1 MKKITIK
8 IKGLLSDLFYTIFP
22 DLCIA
27 CIHQPKTRNSSFCVV
42 CLHQMPFT
50 DHFILKDNT
59 VTQHFKGRIPLVHG
73 AALLSF
79 RNQGNI
85 RNMLHGLKYKG
96 KREIGTILGEIAG
109 EKLSSSILFEKPDI
123 IIPIPIHNKK
133 KLLRG
138 YNQSSVFGQGV
149 STTSGIKMSENSL
162 IKYTETASQTGKSR
176 TDRVKN
182 VSATFEIKSPDV
194 IVGKHVLV
202 VDDVVTTGATL
213 EACCLLLLKA
223 GAKKLSILT
232 ISAAE

>member
-1 MKKITIK
+1 
-8 IKGLLSDLFYTIFP
+8 
-22 DLCIA
+22 
-27 CIHQPKTRNSSFCVV
+27 
-42 CLHQMPFT
+42 
-50 DHFILKDNT
+50 
-59 VTQHFKGRIPLVHG
+59 
-73 AALLSF
+73 
-79 RNQGNI
+79 
-85 RNMLHGLKYKG
+85 
-96 KREIGTILGEIAG
+96 
-109 EKLSSSILFEKPDI
+109 
-123 IIPIPIHNKK
+123 
-133 KLLRG
+133 
-138 YNQSSVFGQGV
+138 
-149 STTSGIKMSENSL
+149 MSENSL